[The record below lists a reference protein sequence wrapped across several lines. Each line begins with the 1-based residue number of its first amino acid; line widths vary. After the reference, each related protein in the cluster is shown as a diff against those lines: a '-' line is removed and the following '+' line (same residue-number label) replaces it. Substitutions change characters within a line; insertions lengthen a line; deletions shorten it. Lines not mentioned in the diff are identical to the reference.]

1 MTIFLIIKM
10 TWLYFQIGSW
20 SPLTHFSYIDR
31 LERIVGRLAIFFIT
45 KGLSGRWSRHWLKFA
60 RLYDMTFLKLMQV
73 VVAILVQCPLLVN
86 YKILFHIDN
95 QVKVQIVNKQTSK
108 SPEVMAL
115 VRILYLWPFDLTL
128 YLRHITLIQG

>member
-1 MTIFLIIKM
+1 
-10 TWLYFQIGSW
+10 
-20 SPLTHFSYIDR
+20 
-31 LERIVGRLAIFFIT
+31 
-45 KGLSGRWSRHWLKFA
+45 
-60 RLYDMTFLKLMQV
+60 MQV
-73 VVAILVQCPLLVN
+73 VVAILVQCPLLAN

-128 YLRHITLIQG
+128 YLRHITLVQG